1 LKKIERYARIAAHI
15 AIQKSPLPVQAL
27 FKHTEEHQR
36 RKMTALYAR
45 SKPEDGSKGTLLFWV
60 PGGMPLLLHVE
71 GAIAAAM
78 KLRGYKVHAIICNA
92 PYRGCSIRTV
102 DDGVPVPEWR
112 SVCASCTKQTKA
124 VLDTLGIPYS
134 YNGDYVTDEQRD
146 ELWERTAGVT
156 LDNLKDL
163 RYEGLELGSN
173 VRSTIIRYLQGAAL
187 EGNEAIIREHAFSAL
202 VSAAAATKALET
214 IKPWRVFMS
223 HGVYVDWGP
232 AMHAAMARGIPVTGW
247 KASYLSWHF
256 YLRHVTDVDRIDFKL
271 LSKQAWADMRA
282 RKLTPKQNAR
292 LDKFFE
298 DRYKKQ
304 ISFDMKKIKEFR
316 HDVDELRA
324 EYRKPG
330 RPLWAVLAHIN
341 WDSVSDYSPMAYPS
355 FDEWMIDTVKTAIE
369 IPEVDWLIK
378 VHPIEAWD
386 NPASGVQRLLE
397 REFPNLPSHIRV
409 IPAEEDVSP
418 ANLFEIIDGG
428 VTVYGTA
435 GLELALMGKPVILAG
450 EAHYGGKGFTH
461 EGLTPPAY
469 RDLLRK
475 ASTLGSLDTSQRE
488 AVRQYAYSHFIRRQI
503 PLEIV
508 HHGDSVWWS
517 LQHEKRDLLLPGRD
531 PFIDFICEKLVSGD
545 DFVMG
550 EDLVALTERE
560 VPEEVAEP
568 QRAAV
573 SEVSA
578 A

>member
-1 LKKIERYARIAAHI
+1 MER
-15 AIQKSPLPVQAL
+15 
-27 FKHTEEHQR
+27 
-36 RKMTALYAR
+36 LYSQSNA
-45 SKPEDGSKGTLLFWV
+45 EDASNGTLLFWV

-102 DDGVPVPEWR
+102 DDGVAVADWP
-112 SVCASCTKQTKA
+112 SVCAGCMKA
-124 VLDTLGIPYS
+124 TTNVLDTLGVEYS
-134 YNGDYVTDEQRD
+134 YNGDYVTEEEKA
-146 ELWERTAGVT
+146 ELWKRTEGITMKT
-156 LDNLKDL
+156 LPALHYDSLD
-163 RYEGLELGSN
+163 LGSN

-187 EGNEAIIREHAFSAL
+187 EGNEAIIRELAYSAL
-202 VSAAAATKALET
+202 VSASAATKVMDT

-232 AMHAAMARGIPVTGW
+232 AMHAALERKIPVTGW

-256 YLRHVTDVDRIDFKL
+256 YLRHVTDIDRIDFKL
-271 LSKQAWADMRA
+271 LSDEAWTEMRS
-282 RKLTPKQNAR
+282 RKLTPRQNAR

-298 DRYKKQ
+298 DRYQKQ
-304 ISFDMKKIKEFR
+304 ISFDMKRLKDFR
-316 HDVDELRA
+316 DDIEELR
-324 EYRKPG
+324 EKYRRPG

-355 FDEWMIDTVKTAIE
+355 FDEWMIETVKGAIDV
-369 IPEVDWLIK
+369 PEVDWLIK

-397 REFPNLPSHIRV
+397 REFPTLPDHIRV

-435 GLELALMGKPVILAG
+435 GLELGLMGKPVILAG
-450 EAHYGGKGFTH
+450 EAHYGGKGFTY
-461 EGLTPPAY
+461 EGLTPDAY
-469 RDLLRK
+469 RELLKR
-475 ASTLGSLDTSQRE
+475 AGSLGKLDADQRE
-488 AVRQYAYSHFIRRQI
+488 AVRQYAYSHFVRRQI

-508 HHGDSVWWS
+508 HHGDSLWWS
-517 LQHEKRDLLLPGRD
+517 LQHDKRDLLLPGHD
-531 PFIDFICEKLVSGD
+531 PFIDFICEKLVTGD
-545 DFVMG
+545 DFVMD
-550 EDLVALTERE
+550 ENLVSLSER
-560 VPEEVAEP
+560 
-568 QRAAV
+568 
-573 SEVSA
+573 EVSA